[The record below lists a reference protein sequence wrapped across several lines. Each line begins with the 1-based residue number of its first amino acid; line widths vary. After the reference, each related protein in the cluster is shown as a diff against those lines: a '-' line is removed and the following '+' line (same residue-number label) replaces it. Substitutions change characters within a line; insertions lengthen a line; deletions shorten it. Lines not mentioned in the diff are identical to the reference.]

1 MARIYETPGV
11 YFERTD
17 ATSGIIGLRT
27 DIAGFAGIAESG
39 PVHCPVP
46 IESWRQFES
55 YFGSFIGTGYLAY
68 AVRAFF
74 QNGGRRGW
82 IVRVASDASA
92 RASINLTAS
101 GGPPTWLRIEAIS
114 EGVWGNEIEITI
126 QETHRAQTKTVP
138 SPTLGVDAIVQV
150 IAGFSPRV
158 LVRFSQ
164 PAAPSAYRV
173 ITAVDS
179 DLLRLSWTAPLA
191 GFDPTQPISIESVEY
206 TLLVR
211 RAGRLVRTY
220 TDLAVV
226 PGHPRFGPDLLPTIE
241 DALEK
246 MRTVVLPDSP
256 EPIAIIAPNKVAAIS
271 PVLPLDLSA
280 FHNIEGGRYT
290 TLLSGGTDGL
300 ATLRPFDFIGEEPAL
315 EDSEELRRYKRR
327 GITALN
333 TVDEIAIVAI
343 PDIHIRPQIPRA
355 KAPLPSD
362 VDPCVPSCT
371 PPPIARPA
379 KPVGDLPPVFS
390 DEDVFA
396 VQAFLVESCEGL
408 HDRIA
413 VLDAPYS
420 AVSDPRLGTTA
431 IRRWRNRF
439 DSSYA
444 GLYYPWLRVVDPLS
458 DSQSLVREIPP
469 SGHVAGVMARGD
481 LEIGVHK
488 APANVELTWAEEL
501 TAAAGEAE
509 HGLLNTAGIN
519 VLRLFPG
526 RGIRIF
532 GARTMSSDGDWRF
545 INVRR
550 LLMMIEESIDE
561 SLQWVVFE
569 PNDHITRTKV
579 TLCLRTFLTS
589 LWQRGALIGQ
599 TPDDSFYVK
608 CTDDN
613 NPPSE
618 RANGRL
624 LAEVGVAASQPFEF
638 VVLRVGRVNNALDI
652 AEIGLTGV
660 QV

>member
-1 MARIYETPGV
+1 MVRTYETPGV

-39 PVHCPVP
+39 PIHCPVP

-55 YFGSFIGTGYLAY
+55 YFGSFIGGGYLAF

-74 QNGGRRGW
+74 ENGGRRCW
-82 IVRVASDASA
+82 IVRVGSDASA
-92 RASINLTAS
+92 TSSVNLAAS
-101 GGPPTWLRIEAIS
+101 GGAPTWLRIEAIS
-114 EGVWGNEIEITI
+114 EGVWGNEIEVTI

-138 SPTLGVDAIVQV
+138 SPTLAVDAMVQV
-150 IAGFSPRV
+150 IAGFAPLV
-158 LVRFSQ
+158 LARFSQ
-164 PAAPSAYRV
+164 LGAPSSWRV
-173 ITAVDS
+173 ITGVDS
-179 DLLRLSWTAPLA
+179 DLRRLSWSAPLA
-191 GFDPTQPISIESVEY
+191 GFDPMQPISIESVEY

-220 TDLAVV
+220 ADLSVV

-246 MRTVVLPDSP
+246 TRTVVLPDSP
-256 EPIAIIAPNKVAAIS
+256 EPIAIIAPDNVAAIN
-271 PVLPLDLSA
+271 PVPLDLSA
-280 FHNIEGGRYT
+280 FLNIEGGRCT
-290 TLLSGGTDGL
+290 AVLTGGTDGL
-300 ATLRPFDFIGEEPAL
+300 ATLRPFDFIGEEAVL

-333 TVDEIAIVAI
+333 TVDEIAIVAV

-355 KAPLPSD
+355 KAPLPSG

-371 PPPIARPA
+371 PPPIARPP
-379 KPVGDLPPVFS
+379 KPVGDMPPVFS
-390 DEDVFA
+390 DEEVFA

-408 HDRIA
+408 RDRFA

-420 AVSDPRLGTTA
+420 AVSDPRLGTTE

-458 DSQSLVREIPP
+458 DGQSLVREIPP

-488 APANVELTWAEEL
+488 APANVELTWSEEL
-501 TAAAGEAE
+501 GAATGEAE
-509 HGLLNTAGIN
+509 HGLLNSAGIN

-532 GARTMSSDGDWRF
+532 GARTMSSDSDWRF

-569 PNDHITRTKV
+569 PNDRVTRTKV

-608 CTDDN
+608 CTDTN

-624 LAEVGVAASQPFEF
+624 LAEVGLAASQPFEF
-638 VVLRVGRVNNALDI
+638 VVLRVGRVNNAFDI